1 MALRFRSACSLHRCW
16 DLDCRL
22 QRQQRPNDDTSAE
35 RHAPRELHRDCLRL
49 HRKQHRRWFE
59 WHCRRQRR
67 HSPDRE
73 LTVLHRFRRNEMR
86 GNRFAT
92 AWLRFVANSCCAV
105 LLVVFATGCGGGG
118 SSAPPPPPPPPPAA
132 SIPAFWPV
140 PGAYSQ
146 TSAGQS
152 ITLTDSTSG
161 ATIYYTT
168 DGSPPT
174 TSSTIYTN
182 PIAIMATATIKAIAT
197 ASGFSSSALATRS
210 YTPTPPRT

>member
-1 MALRFRSACSLHRCW
+1 ME
-16 DLDCRL
+16 
-22 QRQQRPNDDTSAE
+22 RQ
-35 RHAPRELHRDCLRL
+35 
-49 HRKQHRRWFE
+49 W
-59 WHCRRQRR
+59 RRQRR
-67 HSPDRE
+67 QSPERE
-73 LTVLHRFRRNEMR
+73 LIVLQQFRRNAMR
-86 GNRFAT
+86 GDRFTNAC
-92 AWLRFVANSCCAV
+92 LRFVANSCCAV

-168 DGSPPT
+168 DRSPPT

-182 PIAIMATATIKAIAT
+182 P
-197 ASGFSSSALATRS
+197 
-210 YTPTPPRT
+210 

>member
-49 HRKQHRRWFE
+49 HRKQHLRWFE

-86 GNRFAT
+86 GNRFAI

-118 SSAPPPPPPPPPAA
+118 SSPPPPPPPPPPAA
-132 SIPAFWPV
+132 AATPAFFPV
-140 PGAYSQ
+140 PGAYRHTQ
-146 TSAGQS
+146 AGHALP
-152 ITLTDSTSG
+152 LTEF
-161 ATIYYTT
+161 
-168 DGSPPT
+168 
-174 TSSTIYTN
+174 
-182 PIAIMATATIKAIAT
+182 T
-197 ASGFSSSALATRS
+197 ASQPPIS
-210 YTPTPPRT
+210 PTVPPPPHPPPPPLPH